1 MQHQIEFG
9 PSFAWLKVQ
18 LAPNEM
24 IQAEAGSMVRQ
35 TPGLQMDT
43 RLNAGR
49 NAGFFSKLKAFF
61 AAFARK
67 FLGGETMFVN
77 DFHGP
82 QGGEVVLAPSL
93 SGHIMHQQ
101 LDGAR
106 TLFIQASAYLAS
118 TGSVDTKLR
127 FGGLKSMIG
136 GEGLVLQECT
146 GQGDVWINSYGG
158 ITEVPINGTFV
169 VDTGHIVAFDGN
181 LTFKVR
187 SAGSG
192 GGGFN
197 LKALLF
203 SGAGLVC
210 EFTGQGRVWIQSR
223 NLGSLVGWISPYL
236 HG

>member
-18 LAPNEM
+18 LAPNEVL
-24 IQAEAGSMVRQ
+24 QAEAGAMVRQ

-49 NAGFFSKLKAFF
+49 NAGFFAKIKSLF

-67 FLGGETMFVN
+67 VFGGETMFVN

-82 QGGEVVLAPSL
+82 QGGEVVLAPGL
-93 SGHIMHQQ
+93 SGQIMHQQ
-101 LDGAR
+101 LDGQR
-106 TLFIQASAYLAS
+106 TLYIQASAYLAS

-146 GQGDVWINSYGG
+146 GTGDVWINSYGG
-158 ITEVPINGTFV
+158 ITEVPINGSFV

-181 LTFKVR
+181 VKFKLKGV
-187 SAGSG
+187 SG
-192 GGGFN
+192 G
-197 LKALLF
+197 LKSFFF
-203 SGAGLVC
+203 SGEGLVC

-223 NLGSLVGWISPYL
+223 NLNALVGWITPYL
-236 HG
+236 R

>member
-24 IQAEAGSMVRQ
+24 IQAEAGAMVRQ
-35 TPGLQMDT
+35 TTGLQMDT

-49 NAGFFSKLKAFF
+49 KAGFFAKFKAFF
-61 AAFARK
+61 AAIARK

-82 QGGEVVLAPSL
+82 QGGEVVLAPGL

-101 LDGAR
+101 LDGQR
-106 TLFIQASAYLAS
+106 TLFIQSSAYLAS
-118 TGSVDTKLR
+118 TGSVDTQLR

-146 GQGDVWINSYGG
+146 GTGDVWINSYGG

-181 LTFKVR
+181 VKFKVK
-187 SAGSG
+187 GVSG
-192 GGGFN
+192 G
-197 LKALLF
+197 LKSFLF
-203 SGAGLVC
+203 SGEGLVC
-210 EFTGQGRVWIQSR
+210 EFSGQGRVWIQSR
-223 NLGSLVGWISPYL
+223 NLSALVGWVTPYL
-236 HG
+236 R

>member
-24 IQAEAGSMVRQ
+24 IQAEAGAMVRHTADMQ
-35 TPGLQMDT
+35 IDT

-49 NAGFFSKLKAFF
+49 NAGFFAKFKAFF
-61 AAFARK
+61 AALARK
-67 FLGGETMFVN
+67 FLGGETVFVN
-77 DFHGP
+77 DFHSP

-101 LDGAR
+101 LDGQR
-106 TLFIQASAYLAS
+106 KLFIQASSYLAS

-127 FGGLKSMIG
+127 FGGIKSMLG

-146 GQGDVWINSYGG
+146 GTGDVFVNSYGG
-158 ITEVPINGTFV
+158 ITAVPVNGNFI
-169 VDTGHIVAFDGN
+169 VDTGHIVAFEGN
-181 LTFKVR
+181 LNFKIK

-192 GGGFN
+192 GGFS
-197 LKALLF
+197 LKAFLF
-203 SGAGLVC
+203 SGEGLVC
-210 EFTGQGRVWIQSR
+210 EFTGQGTVWIQSR
-223 NLGSLVGWISPYL
+223 NLGALVGWITPHL
-236 HG
+236 R

>member
-9 PSFAWLKVQ
+9 PAFAWLKVQ

-24 IQAEAGSMVRQ
+24 IQAEAGAMVRQ

-49 NAGFFSKLKAFF
+49 NAGFFAKFKAFF
-61 AAFARK
+61 AAIARK

-101 LDGAR
+101 LDGNR

-127 FGGLKSMIG
+127 FGGLKSMFG
-136 GEGLVLQECT
+136 GEGLVLQECKGT
-146 GQGDVWINSYGG
+146 GDVWINSYGG
-158 ITEVPINGTFV
+158 ITEVPVNGSFV

-181 LTFKVR
+181 MNFKLKGV
-187 SAGSG
+187 SG
-192 GGGFN
+192 G
-197 LKALLF
+197 LKAFFF
-203 SGAGLVC
+203 SGEGLVC
-210 EFTGQGRVWIQSR
+210 EFSGQGRVWIQSR
-223 NLGSLVGWISPYL
+223 NLGALVGWITPHL
-236 HG
+236 R

>member
-9 PSFAWLKVQ
+9 PSFSWLKVQ

-24 IQAEAGSMVRQ
+24 IQAEAGAMVRQ

-49 NAGFFSKLKAFF
+49 NAGFFAKVKAFF
-61 AAFARK
+61 AAIARK

-82 QGGEVVLAPSL
+82 QGGEVVLAPGL

-101 LDGAR
+101 LDGNR
-106 TLFIQASAYLAS
+106 KLFIQSSAYLAS

-127 FGGLKSMIG
+127 FGGFKSMLG

-146 GQGDVWINSYGG
+146 GTGDVWINSYGG
-158 ITEVPINGTFV
+158 ITEVPINGNFI

-181 LTFKVR
+181 LNFKIK
-187 SAGSG
+187 SAGSS
-192 GGGFN
+192 GGFS
-197 LKALLF
+197 LKSLLF
-203 SGAGLVC
+203 SGEGLVC

-223 NLGSLVGWISPYL
+223 NLGALVGWVTPYL
-236 HG
+236 H

>member
-9 PSFAWLKVQ
+9 PAFAWLKVQ
-18 LAPNEM
+18 LAPNEVL
-24 IQAEAGSMVRQ
+24 QAEAGAMVRQ
-35 TPGLQMDT
+35 TPGLEMDT

-49 NAGFFSKLKAFF
+49 SAGFFAKVKAFF
-61 AAFARK
+61 AAMARK
-67 FLGGETMFVN
+67 FLGGETVFVN

-93 SGHIMHQQ
+93 SGHIMHQL
-101 LDGAR
+101 LDGNR

-118 TGSVDTKLR
+118 TGTVDTKLR
-127 FGGLKSMIG
+127 FGGLKSMLG
-136 GEGLVLQECT
+136 GEGLVLQECS

-169 VDTGHIVAFDGN
+169 VDTGHIVAFDGD

-187 SAGSG
+187 AAGSG
-192 GGGFN
+192 GGGFS
-197 LKALLF
+197 LKSFLF
-203 SGAGLVC
+203 SGEGLVC

-223 NLGSLVGWISPYL
+223 NLGALVGWITPYL
-236 HG
+236 KG

>member
-9 PSFAWLKVQ
+9 PAFAWLKVQ

-24 IQAEAGSMVRQ
+24 IQAEAGSMVRH

-49 NAGFFSKLKAFF
+49 NAGFFAKFKAFF
-61 AAFARK
+61 AAAMRK
-67 FLGGETMFVN
+67 VLGGETMFVN

-82 QGGEVVLAPSL
+82 QGGEVVFAPSL

-101 LDGAR
+101 LDGTR
-106 TLFIQASAYLAS
+106 KLFIQASSYLAS
-118 TGSVDTKLR
+118 TGNVDTKLR
-127 FGGLKSMIG
+127 FGGLKSMLG

-146 GQGDVWINSYGG
+146 GTGDVFINSYGG
-158 ITEVPINGTFV
+158 ITEVPINGSFV

-181 LTFKVR
+181 VNFKIKGV
-187 SAGSG
+187 SG
-192 GGGFN
+192 GIKSFF
-197 LKALLF
+197 L
-203 SGAGLVC
+203 SGEGLVC

-223 NLGSLVGWISPYL
+223 NLGALVGWITPQL
-236 HG
+236 R